1 MTSTRNTFTWRAPMQ
16 KSLLALSIL
25 GATNIAF
32 AAKGADNC
40 APEPPTTCYPGNCNH
55 CYCLGPE
62 NYGVNAPVRPVTCNG
77 DWVISAAGFYWSAH
91 QDGMEYAVDT
101 SVQNKQESTTTVG
114 LSPPNVPDLIDAEYE
129 TPNFKWDFG
138 FKVDLG
144 YNTTCDGW
152 DFGVTWTWYRG
163 KANDHIEAEKDD
175 NHTLIP
181 LWSAYASPEGLT
193 TFATD
198 IETHWKLELNLIDI
212 ELGREYWTSKYLS
225 FRPFVG
231 LRIAFIDQHFE
242 IQHKGGSWS
251 EIVQFPF
258 NDEVDFD
265 NDFKGV
271 GIRAGFD
278 TVWNFG
284 CGWGLYGNFATSIVY
299 GRFSLDHDEEIRQ
312 ASSPHNKIKVLETEE
327 SFHASRAMLD
337 LGLGIQ
343 WHSLFC
349 DCQYGFTVQF
359 GWEQHLFFHQNQLWR
374 VNRIGNPISSVGIPN
389 IGGENVF
396 FQRRGT
402 LDTQG
407 WTLKVQFA
415 F

>member
-1 MTSTRNTFTWRAPMQ
+1 MQ

-25 GATNIAF
+25 GATNIAV
-32 AAKGADNC
+32 AARGADNC
-40 APEPPTTCYPGNCNH
+40 APEPPATCYPENCNH

-77 DWVISAAGFYWSAH
+77 DWVISAAGFYWNAH
-91 QDGMEYAVDT
+91 QDGMEYAVDS
-101 SVQNKQESTTTVG
+101 SVQN
-114 LSPPNVPDLIDAEYE
+114 PNGGGQQFLNTLFELNNLINAEYE
-129 TPNFKWDFG
+129 TPDFKWDFG
-138 FKVDLG
+138 FKVGLG

-152 DFGVTWTWYRG
+152 DFGVVWTWYRG
-163 KANDHIEAEKDD
+163 KANDHIERETED
-175 NHTLIP
+175 NQTLLP
-181 LWSAYASPEGLT
+181 LWSAFSSSGIPGST
-193 TFATD
+193 TPQPTYGILWATD
-198 IETHWKLELNLIDI
+198 IETHWKLQLNLIDI

-231 LRIAFIDQHFE
+231 LRIAFIEQNFE

-251 EIVQFPF
+251 ATSAAPAF
-258 NDEVDFD
+258 NDEVDLD

-271 GIRAGFD
+271 GLRAGFD

-284 CGWGLYGNFATSIVY
+284 CGWGLYGNFAASIIY
-299 GRFSLDHDEEIRQ
+299 GRFSLDQDEEIREA
-312 ASSPHNKIKVLETEE
+312 ASPYNKIKILETEE

-349 DCQYGFTVQF
+349 DCQYGFTVQL

-374 VNRIGNPISSVGIPN
+374 VNRIGDDILTKFPN
-389 IGGENVF
+389 DSGENVF

-407 WTLKVQFA
+407 WTLKVQFE

>member
-1 MTSTRNTFTWRAPMQ
+1 MQ
-16 KSLLALSIL
+16 KSLFALSIL
-25 GATNIAF
+25 GAANIAI
-32 AAKGADNC
+32 AARGGDNC
-40 APEPPTTCYPGNCNH
+40 APEPPATCYPENCNH

-77 DWVISAAGFYWSAH
+77 DWVISAAGFYWNAH
-91 QDGMEYAVDT
+91 QDGMEYAIDNRLKNPAF
-101 SVQNKQESTTTVG
+101 QGGGILDLN
-114 LSPPNVPDLIDAEYE
+114 NLIDAEYK
-129 TPNFKWDFG
+129 TPDFKWDWG
-138 FKVDLG
+138 FKVGLG

-152 DFGVTWTWYRG
+152 DFGVVWTWYRG
-163 KANDHIEAEKDD
+163 KANDHIEAEIDD

-181 LWSAYASPEGLT
+181 LWSAYSSSVGSIT
-193 TFATD
+193 YATD
-198 IETHWKLELNLIDI
+198 IETHWKLQLNLVDI

-231 LRIAFIDQHFE
+231 IRIACIEQNFE

-251 EIVQFPF
+251 AAFTEDPAF
-258 NDEVDFD
+258 NDEVDLD

-271 GIRAGFD
+271 GLRTGFD

-284 CGWGLYGNFATSIVY
+284 CGWGLFGNLAASIVY
-299 GRFSLDHDEEIRQ
+299 GRFTLDHDEQIRK
-312 ASSPHNKIKVLETEE
+312 ASSPHNKIKILETEE

-337 LGLGIQ
+337 LALGIQ
-343 WHSLFC
+343 WASLFC
-349 DCQYGFTVQF
+349 DCQYGFTVQL

-374 VNRIGNPISSVGIPN
+374 VNRIGDDESVVPN
-389 IGGENVF
+389 NTGENVF

-407 WTLKVQFA
+407 WTLRVQFE

>member
-1 MTSTRNTFTWRAPMQ
+1 MQ

-25 GATNIAF
+25 GAANIAV
-32 AAKGADNC
+32 AARGQDNC
-40 APEPPTTCYPGNCNH
+40 APEPPATCYPENCNH

-62 NYGVNAPVRPVTCNG
+62 NYGVNAPVRPITCNG
-77 DWVISAAGFYWSAH
+77 DWVISAAGFYWNAH
-91 QDGMEYAVDT
+91 QDGMEYAIDNHIKNPKG
-101 SVQNKQESTTTVG
+101 SDIFAPLLDIEQLN
-114 LSPPNVPDLIDAEYE
+114 NLINAEYE

-163 KANDHIEAEKDD
+163 KANDHIEAEFDD
-175 NHTLIP
+175 NHTLLP
-181 LWSAYASPEGLT
+181 LWSAFSPTAGSVLY
-193 TFATD
+193 ATD
-198 IETHWKLELNLIDI
+198 IETHWKLQLNLIDF

-225 FRPFVG
+225 FRPFIG
-231 LRIAFIDQHFE
+231 LRIAYLEQSFE
-242 IQHKGGSWS
+242 IQHKGGSFLENIGMGQS
-251 EIVQFPF
+251 QDAF
-258 NDEVDFD
+258 NNEVDLD

-271 GIRAGFD
+271 GLRAGFD

-284 CGWGLYGNFATSIVY
+284 CGWGLYGNLAAAIVY
-299 GRFSLDHDEEIRQ
+299 GRFSLDHDEEIRR
-312 ASSPHNKIKVLETEE
+312 ASSPHDKIKILETEE

-337 LGLGIQ
+337 LALGIQ
-343 WHSLFC
+343 WASLFC
-349 DCQYGFTVQF
+349 DCQYGFTVQL
-359 GWEQHLFFHQNQLWR
+359 GWEHHLFFHQNQLWR
-374 VNRIGNPISSVGIPN
+374 INRIGDTQTTFPN
-389 IGGENVF
+389 NTGENVF

-407 WTLKVQFA
+407 WTLRVQFE